1 MAGPLGLGRTRAM
14 VVEEDWDFG
23 IKLADGL
30 AAEGYHPVLFRS
42 VDVAI
47 AELRSIRPRVILIGR
62 RCAEPAVQV
71 DTTDAL
77 RLIQTMTARVPVTTL
92 AETGD
97 EDLTTI
103 VVRYG
108 AGRVGFNTVE
118 FSGVGQA
125 LHQVLR
131 SELNEATV

>member
-23 IKLADGL
+23 IKLADRL

-47 AELRSIRPRVILIGR
+47 AELRSIRPRAILIGR
-62 RCAEPAVQV
+62 RCAEPAAQV
-71 DTTDAL
+71 DTTEAL
-77 RLIQTMTARVPVTTL
+77 RLIQTITARVPVTTL
-92 AETGD
+92 AETVD

-108 AGRVGFNTVE
+108 ARRFVF
-118 FSGVGQA
+118 
-125 LHQVLR
+125 
-131 SELNEATV
+131 